1 MAEKV
6 HHTIRAVVEL
16 DEAVN
21 FGELPNAIQVIRN
34 LNQSYQRRLMY
45 CPFVYQCSYN
55 YRHTHIVISSLPHFM

>member
-21 FGELPNAIQVIRN
+21 FGELPNAIQVIRH
-34 LNQSYQRRLMY
+34 LNQCLSEAAH
-45 CPFVYQCSYN
+45 V
-55 YRHTHIVISSLPHFM
+55 LPVCLSV